1 MVRIGGA
8 ANMRVPLSWL
18 REMVDFDLAPEE
30 LAARLTLLG
39 MEVKG
44 IERRGSDWHN
54 VVAGELLAVEK
65 HPRADRL
72 SLTRVTIGSGEPL
85 EIVCGAT
92 NIAPG
97 QRVPVALPGAV
108 LPGGRRIE
116 RTEKMGAVSNG
127 MLCSGEELGLTADA
141 DGILILA
148 PDTPLGA
155 SLADLYGDVVLD
167 IDVKPNRGDAL
178 SIVGIAREVAAVT
191 GGQVRLPAIEVGEGS
206 VAVADRLA
214 VSVDDERLCPRFV
227 GRWLDGVAVGP
238 SPDAVQMRLLA
249 AGIRP
254 ISNVVDASNYVMV
267 ELGKPIH
274 TFDAAAVARDGRG
287 RAELRVRLAAAG
299 ERLAT
304 LDHVDRE
311 LDGETLLIADA
322 SGPLAIAGVMGG
334 ASSEVSDSTRDVIV
348 ESAIF
353 DAVSIRRT
361 AFRYALRSEA
371 SLRFE
376 KGQEFR
382 LARLGGDRAAQLIAT
397 WAGGSIAAGVVDTHP
412 EEPAQRRVG
421 FRPARVDR
429 LLGTSFGSDVQ
440 AEVLH
445 RVGIDTEPIA
455 GEADIPIAAG
465 AVPASVRAAAGEAL
479 LAEIPTWRR
488 DIEVEADIAEEVARV
503 HGYERVPP
511 RLPTTTMPPWRETP
525 LAARDA
531 IREALVGAGVT
542 EAVTYALVSA
552 RLLDGFRWSFEDR
565 PAAGEARRE
574 GLPITVTNPLSID
587 HAVLRQSIVGSLVQ
601 VIDGNV
607 RHGQDDVAAFEIGKG
622 YGRVGDEPR
631 EWWRLGLALTGS
643 FDSPSWNRPRR
654 EADIDDAKGAIE
666 LIARV
671 IGASAPDYRPLTDEP
686 LLHPGRSATVAS
698 ASGDGTLAI
707 GGVVGELHPA
717 VAEAWGLRRRVV
729 VAELSITGL
738 TAGALRA
745 VLAEPLPHVL
755 PTERDLTVD
764 VDDAVPAAEVAR
776 VTRDAGGQLL
786 EHVELVGT
794 YRGHP
799 LAPDER
805 SLTYRLQFGTAD
817 RTLTDGEVDA
827 AVETIS
833 GALKHH
839 LGARI
844 RG

>member
-1 MVRIGGA
+1 
-8 ANMRVPLSWL
+8 MRVPLSWL
-18 REMVDFDLAPEE
+18 REMVDLDLTPEE
-30 LAARLTLLG
+30 LAARVTLLG

-44 IERRGSDWHN
+44 IERRGSDWQN
-54 VVAGELLAVEK
+54 VVVGELLSVEK

-72 SLTRVTIGSGEPL
+72 SLTRVTTGAGEPL

-127 MLCSGEELGLTADA
+127 MLCSGDELGLTSDA
-141 DGILILA
+141 DGILILGG
-148 PDTPLGA
+148 DTPLGA

-167 IDVKPNRGDAL
+167 VDVKPNRGDAL

-191 GGQVRLPAIEVGEGS
+191 GGAVRLPAIEVAEGGVPVGE
-206 VAVADRLA
+206 RLA
-214 VSVDDERLCPRFV
+214 ASADDERLCPRFV
-227 GRWLDGVAVGP
+227 GRWIEGVEVGP

-254 ISNVVDASNYVMV
+254 ISNVVDASNYTMV

-274 TFDAAAVARDGRG
+274 TFDAAAVARDAQG
-287 RAELRVRLAAAG
+287 RAGIRVRLATAG

-311 LDGETLLIADA
+311 LDPETLLIADA
-322 SGPLAIAGVMGG
+322 SGPLGIAGVMGG
-334 ASSEVSDSTRDVIV
+334 AASEVSESTRDVIV

-353 DAVSIRRT
+353 DPVSIRRT

-382 LARLGGDRAAQLIAT
+382 LARLGADRATQLIAQ
-397 WAGGSIAAGVVDTHP
+397 WAGGTVARGVVDTHP
-412 EEPAQRRVG
+412 EEPAPRRVA

-429 LLGTSFGSDVQ
+429 LLGTSYGGEVQRDV
-440 AEVLH
+440 LR
-445 RVGIDTEPIA
+445 RVGIETQPAQDETEV
-455 GEADIPIAAG
+455 PIAAG
-465 AVPASVRAAAGEAL
+465 ATPASVRAPGSEAVV
-479 LAEIPTWRR
+479 AVIPTWRG
-488 DIEVEADIAEEVARV
+488 DIEIEADIAEEVARV

-511 RLPTTTMPPWRETP
+511 RLPTTTMPPWRASP

-531 IREALVGAGVT
+531 IREVLVGAGIT

-552 RLLDGFRWSFEDR
+552 RMLEGFRWSFEDL
-565 PAAGEARRE
+565 PAAGEAHSE
-574 GLPITVTNPLSID
+574 GLPITVTNPLSMD
-587 HAVLRQSIVGSLVQ
+587 HVVLRQSIVGSLVQ
-601 VIDGNV
+601 VVDSNL
-607 RHGQDDVAAFEIGKG
+607 RHGQADVAVFEIGKG
-622 YGRVGDEPR
+622 YGQVGDASR

-643 FDSPSWNRPRR
+643 FDGPSWNRPRR

-666 LIARV
+666 LVARV
-671 IGASAPDYRPLTDEP
+671 IGAAAPDYRALTDEP
-686 LLHPGRSATVAS
+686 LLHPGRSATVA
-698 ASGDGTLAI
+698 ATAADGGLAI
-707 GGVVGELHPA
+707 GGVLGELHPR
-717 VAEAWGLRRRVV
+717 VGEAWDLRRRVV

-738 TAGALRA
+738 SAGALPT
-745 VLAEPLPHVL
+745 VKVEPLPHVL
-755 PTERDLTVD
+755 PQERDLTVD
-764 VDDAVPAAEVAR
+764 VDDRVPAADVAR
-776 VTRDAGGQLL
+776 AAREAGGELL
-786 EHVELVGT
+786 RSVDLVGT

-799 LAPDER
+799 LGPEER
-805 SLTYRLQFGTAD
+805 SLTYRLRFGAGD
-817 RTLTDGEVDA
+817 RGLTDPEVDA
-827 AVETIS
+827 AVAAIT

-839 LGARI
+839 VGARI
-844 RG
+844 RS